1 MDVMDG
7 SNMNNEMN
15 MNERTSSKGSSKIN
29 SKNSMNS
36 MNSGVD
42 KIPYIRGEVRF
53 L

>member
-15 MNERTSSKGSSKIN
+15 ERVSSKGSSKVT
-29 SKNSMNS
+29 SKHS
-36 MNSGVD
+36 MNSGPE
-42 KIPYIRGEVRF
+42 KIPYIRGEVR